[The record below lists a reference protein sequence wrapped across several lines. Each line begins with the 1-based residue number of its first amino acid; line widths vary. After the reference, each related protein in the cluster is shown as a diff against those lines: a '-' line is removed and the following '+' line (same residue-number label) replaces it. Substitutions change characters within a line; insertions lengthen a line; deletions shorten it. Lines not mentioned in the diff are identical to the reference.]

1 MSGAINPPK
10 MTARPSNSFIKKLKN
25 DIDVN
30 NLDIGTKKLIAA
42 NIMGDRHGCLIQK
55 IIHKKMS
62 ENNNIVL
69 PPS

>member
-1 MSGAINPPK
+1 VSGAINPPK

-42 NIMGDRHGCLIQK
+42 NIMGDRHG
-55 IIHKKMS
+55 S
-62 ENNNIVL
+62 
-69 PPS
+69 